1 MKAKNARSE
10 ATRAALM
17 EAALQ
22 VITESGVKSVTHRK
36 VCSAAGLALG
46 TVNYH
51 YADLDELLLD
61 AFAYYVDRS
70 SEKYESSFSYVRSD
84 DDLADAVVDMTRKLS
99 EDTQSVVLMWE
110 MYAQGVREKAYRQL
124 IRKWSKRAKSGVEMY
139 CSPRVA
145 TILEAVWDGST
156 VQRNVGDA
164 SLSDAELREVV
175 LEIIRSDESRE
186 YPQVKTRTAGA
197 RASS

>member
-10 ATRAALM
+10 ATRVALM

-36 VCSAAGLALG
+36 VCSAANLALG

-61 AFAYYVDRS
+61 AFAYYVDRI
-70 SEKYESSFSYVRSD
+70 SEKYESAFSYVRSD
-84 DDLADAVVDMTRKLS
+84 EDLADAVVAMTRKLG
-99 EDTQSVVLMWE
+99 EDTNSVVLMWE
-110 MYAQGVREKAYRQL
+110 MYAQGVRERAYRQL

-139 CSPRVA
+139 CSPRTA
-145 TILEAVWDGST
+145 TILEAIWDGSA
-156 VQRNVGDA
+156 VQQNVGDD
-164 SLSDAELREVV
+164 SLSDDELREVV
-175 LEIIRSDESRE
+175 LGIIRSDEARE
-186 YPQVKTRTAGA
+186 YPQVKGRS
-197 RASS
+197 RRSS

>member
-1 MKAKNARSE
+1 
-10 ATRAALM
+10 M

-36 VCSAAGLALG
+36 VCSAANLALG

-61 AFAYYVDRS
+61 AFAYYVDRI
-70 SEKYESSFSYVRSD
+70 SEKYESGFTFVRND
-84 DDLADAVVDMTRKLS
+84 EDLADAVVDMTRKLS

-124 IRKWSKRAKSGVEMY
+124 IRKWSKRAKSGVETY
-139 CSPRVA
+139 CSAQVA
-145 TILEAVWDGST
+145 TILEAVWDGSA

-175 LEIIRSDESRE
+175 LAIIRTDESRE
-186 YPQVKTRTAGA
+186 YPQVKTRSTGVKA
-197 RASS
+197 

>member
-36 VCSAAGLALG
+36 VCSAANLALG

-61 AFAYYVDRS
+61 AFAYYVDRI
-70 SEKYESSFSYVRSD
+70 SEKYESGFTFVRND
-84 DDLADAVVDMTRKLS
+84 EDLADAVVDMTRKLS

-124 IRKWSKRAKSGVEMY
+124 IRKWSKRAKSGVETY
-139 CSPRVA
+139 CSAQVA
-145 TILEAVWDGST
+145 TILEAVWDGSA

-175 LEIIRSDESRE
+175 LAIIRTDESRE
-186 YPQVKTRTAGA
+186 YPQVKTRSTGVKA
-197 RASS
+197 